1 MLLHRTKAP
10 LQEPVKFHS
19 VSEIHPQ
26 NFSGRH
32 IKGVHSGHF
41 TLHSKP
47 NYFNS
52 SSIIDKLIYSRNKR
66 FPVLYSSSVWAVL
79 QAFLNPSPLIQPSF
93 HSLTLFFFPVSSQFY
108 LIFFSSACLEKNLFK
123 ALFYLML
130 SAQWLTR
137 NFSLYYLHSYTQVS
151 PSFATLGGQ
160 SALLILCCDA
170 AKGEM

>member
-93 HSLTLFFFPVSSQFY
+93 HSLTLFFSLLQVNFIWFFFP
-108 LIFFSSACLEKNLFK
+108 LLALKKNLFK
-123 ALFYLML
+123 ALFYLIL

-137 NFSLYYLHSYTQVS
+137 NFSFYDLHSYTQVS

-160 SALLILCCDA
+160 SALLIPCSDA